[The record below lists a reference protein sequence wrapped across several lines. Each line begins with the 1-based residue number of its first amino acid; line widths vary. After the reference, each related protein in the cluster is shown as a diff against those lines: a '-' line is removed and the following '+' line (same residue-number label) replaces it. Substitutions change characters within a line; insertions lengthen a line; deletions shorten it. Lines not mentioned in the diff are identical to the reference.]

1 MILRRIT
8 KHVRE
13 QNWTAI
19 AIDFVIVVTGVFLG
33 IQVGDW
39 NDGRQEKA
47 NYDRALVD
55 LRVSAWDT
63 YIHANERIS
72 IAECRKAEYDRI
84 GRLLIEGNGAWSG
97 LEARDYAYRGA
108 GAFPDVIRS
117 PQRPRTATLWDTELN
132 RGTYDLMTSED
143 RQTLANLFGGADAI
157 YNFQHDMR
165 QKEAALRALAFPQD
179 LSREQRVHFFQLL
192 SEADQLNSIIELVSS
207 DLVESI
213 PGMPLLR
220 PESEDMIEQIVD
232 ILKEQEA
239 NWREVYGDCVVP
251 FDEAAFR
258 KSIAP

>member
-8 KHVRE
+8 QHVRE

-39 NDGRQEKA
+39 NDGRQERA
-47 NYDRALVD
+47 NYERALVD

-72 IAECRKAEYDRI
+72 IAACRQAEYDRI

-97 LEARDYAYRGA
+97 LEPRDFASRAA
-108 GAFPDVIRS
+108 GVFPDVIRS

-143 RQTLANLFGGADAI
+143 RQTLASMFGGADAI
-157 YNFQHDMR
+157 YEFQHDMR

-179 LSREQRVHFFQLL
+179 LSRDQLLHFFQLL
-192 SEADQLNSIIELVSS
+192 NEADQLNSIIELISGVV
-207 DLVESI
+207 LESI
-213 PGMPLLR
+213 PSMPLLR
-220 PESEDMIEQIVD
+220 PDSEAMTEQIID
-232 ILKEQEA
+232 ILKEHEA
-239 NWREVYGDCVVP
+239 NWRGVYGDCVVA

-258 KSIAP
+258 ESIAQ